1 MSTEYFIA
9 LDAHQAFTELVA
21 MTGQGR
27 IVHRQRCDTKIP
39 ALREAVEG
47 IKRPRHLTFEECP
60 LAGWLAR
67 NLVDHVDRLVV
78 CEPRRNH
85 LIAKDSDKDDA
96 LDAEK
101 LAHLLRGGYLKPV
114 HQAPTL
120 QRALLKQHVSFYH
133 DGVRERV
140 RRGHQLVAQFRR
152 HGVFPRI
159 AELSEKEERPRWLR
173 RLPRSEL
180 LRGAIGRLLESYD
193 LALDHEAQ
201 TRAQLIRAAR
211 REEPVRRFCAVP
223 GFGWIRA
230 VTFYVFIDTP
240 ERFAQKSALWRYCG
254 IGLERRHSGSG
265 PTNTRLCVRGNR
277 RLKNVLIGAAKTAI
291 EATDNPFRD
300 KHRHWLQE
308 EGLGAREARRNVAR
322 ALATTL
328 WSLWKHHREYD
339 PQRVS
344 GAT

>member
-1 MSTEYFIA
+1 MSSQHFIA
-9 LDAHQAFTELVA
+9 LDVHQAFTELVA
-21 MTGQGR
+21 MTGRGR
-27 IVHRQRCDTKIP
+27 IVHRQRCETTIP
-39 ALREAVEG
+39 ALVEALEAVR
-47 IKRPRHLTFEECP
+47 RPRHLTFEECP
-60 LAGWLAR
+60 LASWLAR
-67 NLVDHVDRLVV
+67 NLTDHVDRLVV

-101 LAHLLRGGYLKPV
+101 LGHLFRGDYLKPV
-114 HQAPTL
+114 HQAATL

-133 DGVRERV
+133 DGVRERI

-152 HGVFPRI
+152 HGAFPRI
-159 AELSEKEERPRWLR
+159 ADLTEPDERGRWLR
-173 RLPRSEL
+173 RLPKSEL
-180 LRGAIGRLLESYD
+180 LRGGIARLFASYD
-193 LALDHEAQ
+193 LTLQHELE
-201 TRAQLIRAAR
+201 TRAQLTRAAR
-211 REEPVRRFCAVP
+211 REEPVRRFQAVP

-230 VTFYVFIDTP
+230 ATFYVYIDTP
-240 ERFAQKSALWRYCG
+240 QRFARKSALWRYCG

-265 PTNTRLCVRGNR
+265 PTNVRLCLRGNR

-291 EATDNPFRD
+291 EGAENPFRD

-328 WSLWKHHREYD
+328 WSLWKNHREYD
-339 PQRVS
+339 PRRVN
-344 GAT
+344 GVV